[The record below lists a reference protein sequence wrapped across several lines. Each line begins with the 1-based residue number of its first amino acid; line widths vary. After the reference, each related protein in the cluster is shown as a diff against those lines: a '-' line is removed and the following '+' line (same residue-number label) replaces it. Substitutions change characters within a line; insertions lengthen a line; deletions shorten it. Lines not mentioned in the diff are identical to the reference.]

1 MIALNVIKKCSWA
14 FRNSLNTEYKT
25 APAKQKT
32 IPFTCIVSIGWDCY
46 VPIWF
51 MEHLI
56 FTTAREPLI
65 ATEVTSVLSEHL
77 KQNVNRDNRH
87 DEKNFTV
94 GSLKL

>member
-1 MIALNVIKKCSWA
+1 
-14 FRNSLNTEYKT
+14 
-25 APAKQKT
+25 
-32 IPFTCIVSIGWDCY
+32 
-46 VPIWF
+46 

-65 ATEVTSVLSEHL
+65 ATEVISVLSEHL

-94 GSLKL
+94 GSLKLKNWSESLLLQDEASLSV

>member
-1 MIALNVIKKCSWA
+1 M
-14 FRNSLNTEYKT
+14 
-25 APAKQKT
+25 
-32 IPFTCIVSIGWDCY
+32 
-46 VPIWF
+46 PIWF

-94 GSLKL
+94 GSLKV